1 MKSKVW
7 LILPAYN
14 EGELIEKSVNLL
26 DDVLN
31 RLIENGKLS
40 ADSRILFVDDGSD
53 DDTWAKIAELHNSNE
68 HVKGLRLA
76 VNVGQQSAIFA
87 GIMQA
92 KVENVDA
99 IITLDVDLQ
108 DDIEKIETF
117 IDKMNEGYEAVFG
130 VHNDRK
136 TDNFM
141 KKFTASVFYK
151 LMRFMGV
158 NVIENHSEFRLLNR
172 TCLERLSEY
181 KETNLFLRALT
192 TGLTKKYTVVNYER
206 KTRLGGT
213 PKFSFNSS
221 FELAIDGI
229 TAFTLDPI
237 RMIWVLGLTVMVF
250 SLLMLVKS
258 LLIFT
263 LWFLGGLQLVAI
275 GVIGEY
281 IAKINKETKKRPRY
295 FVEEVL

>member
-1 MKSKVW
+1 MNSKVW

-14 EGELIEKSVNLL
+14 EDELIVESAKRL
-26 DDVLN
+26 DEILN

-53 DDTWAKIAELHNSNE
+53 DNTWSKITELHNSNE

-76 VNVGQQSAIFA
+76 VNAGQQNAIYA

-92 KVENVDA
+92 KTENVDA
-99 IITLDVDLQ
+99 VITLDVDLQ

-117 IDKMNEGYEAVFG
+117 VDKMNEGYEAVFG
-130 VHNDRK
+130 VHNERK
-136 TDNFM
+136 TDTFM
-141 KKFTASVFYK
+141 KKHTASVFYK

-172 TCLERLSEY
+172 TCIERLAEY

-192 TGLTKKYTVVNYER
+192 TGLTKKYVLVNYER
-206 KTRLGGT
+206 KTRLGGI

-221 FELAIDGI
+221 FELAINGI

-237 RMIWVLGLTVMVF
+237 RLIGVIGLAVLLF
-250 SLLMLVKS
+250 SFLLLPKY
-258 LLIFT
+258 LIMFT
-263 LWFLGGLQLVAI
+263 LWFFGGLQLFAI

-281 IAKINKETKKRPRY
+281 IAKINQETKKRPRY
-295 FVEEVL
+295 FVDEVL

>member
-130 VHNDRK
+130 VHN
-136 TDNFM
+136 
-141 KKFTASVFYK
+141 S
-151 LMRFMGV
+151 
-158 NVIENHSEFRLLNR
+158 I
-172 TCLERLSEY
+172 
-181 KETNLFLRALT
+181 
-192 TGLTKKYTVVNYER
+192 
-206 KTRLGGT
+206 
-213 PKFSFNSS
+213 
-221 FELAIDGI
+221 
-229 TAFTLDPI
+229 
-237 RMIWVLGLTVMVF
+237 
-250 SLLMLVKS
+250 
-258 LLIFT
+258 
-263 LWFLGGLQLVAI
+263 Q
-275 GVIGEY
+275 
-281 IAKINKETKKRPRY
+281 
-295 FVEEVL
+295 

>member
-1 MKSKVW
+1 MNSKVW

-14 EGELIEKSVNLL
+14 EDELILESAKRLEEL
-26 DDVLN
+26 LN
-31 RLIENGKLS
+31 RLIEKGKLS
-40 ADSRILFVDDGSD
+40 KESKILFVDDGSD
-53 DDTWAKIAELHNSNE
+53 DDTWSKIKELYNSTE

-76 VNVGQQSAIFA
+76 VNASQQNAIYA

-99 IITLDVDLQ
+99 VITLDVDLQ

-117 IDKMNEGYEAVFG
+117 VDKMNEGYDAVFG

-136 TDNFM
+136 TDKFM
-141 KKFTASVFYK
+141 KKLTASVFYK

-158 NVIENHSEFRLLNR
+158 NMIENHSEFRLLNY
-172 TCLERLSEY
+172 TCIERLAQF
-181 KETNLFLRALT
+181 KETNLFLRGIVT
-192 TGLTKKYTVVNYER
+192 KLTKNYAIIESER
-206 KTRLGGT
+206 KMRLGGT

-229 TAFTLDPI
+229 TAFTLEPI
-237 RMIWVLGLTVMVF
+237 RLIGVIGLVILLF
-250 SLLMLVKS
+250 SFWLLPKCPIM
-258 LLIFT
+258 FT
-263 LWFLGGLQLVAI
+263 LWFFGGLQLFAI

-281 IAKINKETKKRPRY
+281 IAKINQETRKRPQY
-295 FVEEVL
+295 FVDEFL